1 MGTRCLTF
9 VYDDSST
16 DDGSAEAIMCIYRQF
31 DGYPSG
37 HGHELSQFLN
47 SKTLVNGYGK
57 QNSIEANGM
66 SCLAAQLVVQ
76 LKHGVGGIYIYAP
89 MVGRDHWQDYEYHV
103 YETKVIVKN
112 PTEVIFNG
120 TWKEFSQFIDNGN
133 GVHSGEEYDRI
144 SE

>member
-37 HGHELSQFLN
+37 HGHELAQFLN
-47 SKTLVNGYGK
+47 SKTLVNGYGE

-103 YETKVIVKN
+103 YNDKVIVQN
-112 PTEVIFNG
+112 CNTVYDSGHYQVIFED
-120 TWKEFSQFIDNGN
+120 TWQEFAQFCLDP
-133 GVHSGEEYDRI
+133 I
-144 SE
+144 SVE

>member
-1 MGTRCLTF
+1 MGTRSLTY
-9 VYDDSST
+9 VYDSSG
-16 DDGSAEAIMCIYRQF
+16 DNGESEPIMCIYRQY

-37 HGHELSQFLN
+37 HGHELAQFLN
-47 SKTLVNGYGK
+47 SKTLVNGYGE

-103 YETKVIVKN
+103 YEDRVVVKD
-112 PTEVIFNG
+112 PTAVIFEG
-120 TWKEFSQFIDNGN
+120 TWEEFGQFCLDP
-133 GVHSGEEYDRI
+133 I
-144 SE
+144 SAE

>member
-1 MGTRCLTF
+1 MGTRSLTY
-9 VYDDSST
+9 VYDSSG
-16 DDGSAEAIMCIYRQF
+16 DNGESEPIMCIYRQY

-37 HGHELSQFLN
+37 HGHELAQFLN
-47 SKTLVNGYGK
+47 SKTLVNGYGE

-103 YETKVIVKN
+103 YEDKVVVKD
-112 PTEVIFNG
+112 PTAVIFEG
-120 TWKEFSQFIDNGN
+120 TWEEFGQFCLDP
-133 GVHSGEEYDRI
+133 I
-144 SE
+144 SAE

>member
-9 VYDDSST
+9 VYDDSNS

-37 HGHELSQFLN
+37 HGHELAQFLN
-47 SKTLVNGYGK
+47 SKTLVNGYGE
-57 QNSIEANGM
+57 QNSMEANGM

-103 YETKVIVKN
+103 YETKVIVKSCA
-112 PTEVIFNG
+112 TVYDSGHYQVIFEG
-120 TWKEFSQFIDNGN
+120 TWQEFAQFCLDP
-133 GVHSGEEYDRI
+133 I
-144 SE
+144 SVE

>member
-9 VYDDSST
+9 VYDGSNS

-37 HGHELSQFLN
+37 HGHELAQFLN
-47 SKTLVNGYGK
+47 SKTLVNGYGE
-57 QNSIEANGM
+57 QNSMEANGM

-103 YETKVIVKN
+103 YETKVIVKSCA
-112 PTEVIFNG
+112 TVYDSGHYQVIFEG
-120 TWKEFSQFIDNGN
+120 TWQEFAQFCLDP
-133 GVHSGEEYDRI
+133 I
-144 SE
+144 SVE

>member
-9 VYDDSST
+9 VYDSS
-16 DDGSAEAIMCIYRQF
+16 GLNGESEPIMCIYRQF

-37 HGHELSQFLN
+37 HGHELAQFLN
-47 SKTLVNGYGK
+47 SKTIVNGYGE
-57 QNSIEANGM
+57 QNSMEANGM

-103 YETKVIVKN
+103 YENNVIVKD
-112 PTEVIFNG
+112 PTAVIFEG
-120 TWKEFSQFIDNGN
+120 TWKQFAQFCLDP
-133 GVHSGEEYDRI
+133 I
-144 SE
+144 SVE